1 MGCRVKNGKAI
12 LPSGKESNVFNAL
25 NDATK
30 NVDEATTLYEQLH
43 SKSFKDWYGE
53 NWELKY
59 DVGLFTDENG
69 EPKIEENKGYYS
81 IMNKKQ
87 QEWRLPI
94 KNREKSSS
102 LIKDRDLQND
112 LIDTLVGFINKVRDE
127 NPGIFKTE
135 EEVEAYFGLDEATK
149 DKGDLADKVLL
160 EAFTGLN
167 DITKAKELYNILIT
181 EGQDAFVEALP
192 EGVGMNS
199 IPGAPNNASQLFIFA
214 YHNWNSTKNLV
225 TKNIEKVGVR
235 DLIKDNLSKYGMKL
249 TDRSGAMEEF
259 DDTPEKIHAKT
270 RLEDNPKDRLSREA
284 KSIIGNI
291 VSGTNS
297 IGYPK
302 LISMDEAYALIAE
315 STVDQPTLKEM
326 LSSLEYRS
334 IYKPELI
341 PIIEKLKKA
350 TPQQEAAIFSNFRMS
365 YNNFIMFMS
374 EKIID
379 DNGKVVGN
387 LNKFIDSNQ
396 SNVSKKAKVR
406 FRQISRQGAVP
417 TERALYQ
424 TNESGAI
431 ESVKVDKLERLKEL
445 WGILDNVNQNKY
457 GKWDIESDIN
467 ALGEYLW
474 GFGMSYG
481 PTLEATQDNLRL
493 YYVNG
498 NEEGLK
504 ENNLFSKF
512 VFDPNNNFNKLIN
525 SIRGTN
531 PRDIYKEHGTLID
544 KITEL
549 SSLFETRPFGSFI
562 TGTNKQVTPVNL
574 STRLH
579 ELTNSINNPKEAEAA
594 KTILNNYLDDPLFRP
609 YGSIL
614 YSSPLVTALHNS
626 VEAQQNFVHEVLDS
640 YKASD
645 ELIATSDYKN
655 QSARTSL
662 IIRLLAFRNNDTK
675 NNPYTKQKY
684 TRIAIPTQAGRSS
697 LDFKKIPRTH
707 AYKKHFGVEATR
719 TQLLEG
725 IILQDLARFK
735 QANDFID
742 ENMAANTPGNLI
754 EGYHYIKGTAP
765 NSRTGHVFTMPQ
777 IKGNEALLE
786 LSDYIED
793 FLVDPDFKFTK
804 EGIELS
810 TALADRVKQIEEQL
824 RSYEVDLD
832 QRITDYGI
840 DLINEV
846 DNNLAN
852 KEQFIKDFIFED
864 FIGKIEISK
873 MLRSGKSFAADIETY
888 YKRMALLKTPGNK
901 LFLQGQSESNPEY
914 GMPTTYNAVT
924 IRDFDFVDQGRANEV
939 ADALQAAL
947 SPAEELA
954 LGLVDP
960 EVADIA
966 DRYRNVNKSDAQSFI
981 SLHMYR
987 NIMQGMGQ
995 WDMTLDEQAYQNAV
1009 NPNKQAPY
1017 AGTYVDNNGRVRPIY
1032 PLKPFHEELSLQN
1045 GVNTLYMDKNSY
1057 TVVTP
1062 ELAINYPYLTA
1073 MFNAM
1078 NDGVDVVNTESAT
1091 KGAKKNIQDF
1101 RNNIDETGTPILDTS
1116 TPTVMDSSMLR
1127 FPQLMPRRK
1136 QDEIVFNK
1144 QIRKNLV
1151 ANVAIAEPYIVGDT
1165 IMTGAEMKQ
1174 LYGNAI
1180 ATNIKEDTKKLDDEL
1195 GITELKRLKGRENT
1209 PEHREAKLNY
1219 LQNVREKLVLQI
1231 KERDLSDNYLDAL
1244 DIVIDGPFNYRF
1256 NIPLA
1261 FPNYQ
1266 AKFEGIFMSM
1276 YNNELFNQK
1285 LKGKE
1290 MVQVAELGGHRIS
1303 GELEFYDGSNPAQ
1316 IRIKASALG
1325 LDPNTDISQVPEEKL
1340 QVIGYRIPQQGKN
1353 SALFMQVVDFLP
1365 ESHEKAVMVP
1375 GGITVQMGSDF
1386 DIDKLYLIMQETDV
1400 EGNVIKPNYDIDSKN
1415 MNRQERNNVIFDT
1428 FKSILTSKR
1437 HLKEVVKTLELENKA
1452 DPTKS
1457 AEIKKAQAFIANTLN
1472 IDTSIDYN
1480 NPMAELD
1487 MEERAKEG
1495 DKLIG
1500 LWSNQLAGRNE
1511 AEGVQILEVKS
1522 GYLPNIDGIEY
1533 VKIGRTLDD
1542 KGRYTDYII
1551 QQHQSAAVDY
1561 AKDPFQIEINDN
1573 IYTNPV
1579 LGLFYSLGIPMETAL
1594 TFVNQP
1600 IIREVTDHARVNS
1613 ITIGKFK
1620 QSIDKVAKDYKVS
1633 SDLDIGSVQPMF
1645 TAELESNLAN
1655 PDIEK
1660 QKQYLGNFYQ
1670 FFKVGRALQ
1679 TVNKIISPDKLDNVN
1694 ELSSIM
1700 SFLDTEALYMNNTES
1715 LIQKAEDLIQHY
1727 DETTEPLSP
1736 IPTAY
1741 RGIFTT
1747 MITEAERVGFINNSP
1762 AFKYFKSNLREATGS
1777 STFTAD
1783 QHKMIDRALFLKIM
1797 TQPNSPLVNNGII
1810 SGETFDSLYTN
1821 PNDNI
1826 ITKLTNLQA
1835 KYPQLNNNVFIQ
1847 ALEIDPSNV
1856 ETNLFLLKVDIPF
1869 GASTAD
1875 KNNLTDGLRD
1885 LLYSNLEG
1893 LTIEQDQ
1900 EIQNFGKLLIANQF
1914 LTSGYI
1920 PTHGSYIDLIPSE
1933 VLTTDKLNRGQ
1944 NSPVE
1949 FFEQE
1954 MEELRRDNYFNDFV
1968 HEFIR
1973 TYGTSKPGG
1982 VPILDVI
1989 NKVDMDK
1996 DGFVSIEK
2004 GKPELYGNDNKNL
2017 QYFLSYA
2024 TGQANIFVF
2033 VDESN
2038 NFAKYRK
2045 LLPLGHAKKLNES
2058 GISLDNSTSLVN
2070 FAANVTTN
2078 KPAIGKTFEKS
2089 SPEIIIQEEPK
2100 VKRIKDCPK

>member
-1 MGCRVKNGKAI
+1 MGCRVKNGKALI
-12 LPSGKESNVFNAL
+12 NNKESNLFNSLL
-25 NDATK
+25 NATK
-30 NVDEATTLYEQLH
+30 NVDEATELYEQLH
-43 SKSFKDWYGE
+43 SKDFKDWYGE
-53 NWELKY
+53 DWEKTY
-59 DVGLFTDENG
+59 DINMFTDENG

-87 QEWRLPI
+87 QEWKLPI
-94 KNREKSSS
+94 KNREKSSA
-102 LIKDRDLQND
+102 LLRDRDLQND
-112 LIDTLVGFINKVRDE
+112 LIDTLVGFIIKVREE

-135 EEVEAYFGLDEATK
+135 DEVESYFGLNENTK

-167 DITKAKELYNILIT
+167 NVTKAKELYNILMS
-181 EGQDAFVEALP
+181 EGKDAFVEALP
-192 EGVGMNS
+192 EGVGMNTVE
-199 IPGAPNNASQLFIFA
+199 GAPNNASQLFIFA
-214 YHNWNSTKNLV
+214 YHNWNSKRNPVTGNVERIGVRNLV
-225 TKNIEKVGVR
+225 
-235 DLIKDNLSKYGMKL
+235 KDNLAKYGMKL
-249 TDRSGAMEEF
+249 TDRSGTMEEF
-259 DDTPEKIHAKT
+259 EDTPERLHNIS

-291 VSGTNS
+291 VIGSNS

-302 LISMDEAYALIAE
+302 LMSMDEAYSLIAE
-315 STVDQPTLKEM
+315 STVDQPTLNEM

-334 IYKPELI
+334 IYKPEII

-350 TPQQEAAIFSNFRMS
+350 NAQQEAALFSNFRMS

-374 EKIID
+374 EKILD
-379 DNGKVVGN
+379 TEGKVTGYN
-387 LNKFIDSNQ
+387 NKFIDSNQ
-396 SNVSKKAKVR
+396 SNVSKKAKVK
-406 FRQISRQGAVP
+406 FRQTSRQGAVP
-417 TERALYQ
+417 NERALYQ
-424 TNESGAI
+424 LDTTGAV
-431 ESVKVDKLERLKEL
+431 ESVKEDKLERLKEL
-445 WGILDNVNQNKY
+445 WGIIDNVKQNKY
-457 GKWDIESDIN
+457 GRWDIESDIN

-474 GFGMSYG
+474 GFGVSYG
-481 PTLEATQDNLRL
+481 PTLETTQDNLRL
-493 YYVNG
+493 YYING

-504 ENNLFSKF
+504 QNNLFSQF

-525 SIRGTN
+525 SIKGTN
-531 PRDIYKEHGTLID
+531 PRDVYQQHGTLID

-549 SSLFETRPFGSFI
+549 SSLFESRPFGAFI
-562 TGTNKQVTPVNL
+562 TGTNKQMVPTNL

-579 ELTNSINNPKEAEAA
+579 ELTTAINNPKEAKAA
-594 KTILNNYLDDPLFRP
+594 KDILNSYLDDPFFRP

-626 VEAQQNFVHEVLDS
+626 VEAQQNFTHEVLDS

-645 ELIATSDYKN
+645 ELIATSDYSN

-662 IIRLLAFRNNDTK
+662 ILRLLAFRNNDTK

-707 AYKKHFGVEATR
+707 AYKKHFGVEATK

-735 QANDFID
+735 QATDFID
-742 ENMAANTPGNLI
+742 ENMAAGTPGNLM
-754 EGYHYIKGTAP
+754 EGYHYRKGTAP
-765 NSRTGHVFTMPQ
+765 DSRTGYVFTMPQ
-777 IKGNEALLE
+777 VQGNESLLE
-786 LSDYIED
+786 ISENVEE
-793 FLVDPDFKFTK
+793 FLIDPDFKYTA
-804 EGIELS
+804 EGIEFS
-810 TALADRVKQIEEQL
+810 MALADKVKQIEEKL
-824 RSYEVDLD
+824 LSYEADLN

-840 DLINEV
+840 DLVSEV
-846 DNNLAN
+846 DGNIVN
-852 KEQFIKDFIFED
+852 EDTFIKDFIFED
-864 FIGKIEISK
+864 FIGKIELSK
-873 MLRSGKSFAADIETY
+873 MLRSGKSFAKNTEEY

-901 LFLQGQSESNPEY
+901 LFIQGQSESNPEY
-914 GMPTTYNAVT
+914 GMPATYNAVT
-924 IRDFDFVDQGRANEV
+924 IRDFDFVDQDRANEV
-939 ADALQAAL
+939 ADALQASL
-947 SPAEELA
+947 SPNEELA

-960 EVADIA
+960 IA
-966 DRYRNVNKSDAQSFI
+966 EEIANKYRNVNKSDAQSFI

-995 WDMTLDEQAYQNAV
+995 WDMTLDEEAYQNAI
-1009 NPNKQAPY
+1009 NPNKQTPY
-1017 AGTYVDNNGRVRPIY
+1017 AGSYVDNNGRVRPIY

-1062 ELAINYPYLTA
+1062 ELAVNYPYLQS
-1073 MFNAM
+1073 MLVAM

-1101 RNNIDETGTPILDTS
+1101 QNNKDGNGNPILDTS

-1127 FPQLMPRRK
+1127 FPQLMSRRK
-1136 QDEIVFNK
+1136 ENEITFSK
-1144 QIRKNLV
+1144 QIRKNLL
-1151 ANVAIAEPYIVGDT
+1151 ANIFSDEAYMVGDT
-1165 IMTGAEMKQ
+1165 IMKGSDMSQ
-1174 LYGNAI
+1174 IYGNAI
-1180 ATNIKEDTKKLDDEL
+1180 AENIEEDRQRLDAEL

-1219 LQNVREKLVLQI
+1219 LQNVREKIIFQI
-1231 KERDLSDNYLDAL
+1231 KERDLPDNYLDAL

-1290 MVQVAELGGHRIS
+1290 MVQVAELGGHRVS

-1325 LDPNTDISQVPEEKL
+1325 LDPNTDITQILKEKL

-1353 SALFMQVVDFLP
+1353 SALFMEVVDFLP

-1400 EGNVIKPNYDIDSKN
+1400 EGNIIQPNYDIDVKN
-1415 MNRQERNNVIFDT
+1415 MNRQERNNVVFDV
-1428 FKSILTSKR
+1428 FKSILTSRR
-1437 HLKEVVKTLELENKA
+1437 HLKEVVKTLEIEK
-1452 DPTKS
+1452 
-1457 AEIKKAQAFIANTLN
+1457 AEIKKMQAVISETLN

-1487 MEERAKEG
+1487 MEERAKQG
-1495 DKLIG
+1495 DSLIG

-1511 AEGVQILEVKS
+1511 AESVKGKLLVKS
-1522 GYLPNIDGIEY
+1522 ESMPTIDGKEY
-1533 VKIGRTLDD
+1533 GEIGRTTDD
-1542 KGRYTDYII
+1542 NNRYTDYII

-1579 LGLFYSLGIPMETAL
+1579 LGLFYSLGIPIETAL
-1594 TFVNQP
+1594 MFVNQP
-1600 IIREVTDHARVNS
+1600 IIREVTEHARINS
-1613 ITIGKFK
+1613 ITIGKFR
-1620 QSIDKVAKDYKVS
+1620 QSVDKIAKKYKNPNNLDS
-1633 SDLDIGSVQPMF
+1633 GAILPMTTNDLQSDLTD
-1645 TAELESNLAN
+1645 TN
-1655 PDIEK
+1655 PER
-1660 QKQYLGNFYQ
+1660 QLNYLHNFYK
-1670 FFKVGRALQ
+1670 FFKAGRALQ
-1679 TVNKIISPDKLDNVN
+1679 TVHKIISPDKLDNVN
-1694 ELSSIM
+1694 ELSSII
-1700 SFLDTEALYMNNTES
+1700 SWLDTENLYMNNPDS
-1715 LIQKAEDLIQHY
+1715 LIQGAEELIQHHS
-1727 DETTEPLSP
+1727 ETTQPLSP

-1747 MITEAERVGFINNSP
+1747 ILEETERVGFINNSP
-1762 AFKYFKSNLREATGS
+1762 AFQYFKSDLKDATGN

-1797 TQPNSPLVNNGII
+1797 TQPHSPLVRNGII
-1810 SGETFDSLYTN
+1810 NANTFNNLYVN
-1821 PNDNI
+1821 PLNNI
-1826 ITKLTNLQA
+1826 ITKLNVLQT
-1835 KYPQLNNNVFIQ
+1835 KYPQINNNVFIQ
-1847 ALEIDPSNV
+1847 SLEADPSNI

-1875 KNNLTDGLRD
+1875 KNNLTEGLRE

-1893 LTIEQDQ
+1893 LKPEENK
-1900 EIQNFGKLLIANQF
+1900 EIQEFGKLLVANQF

-1920 PTHGSYIDLIPSE
+1920 PTHGGYIDLIPSE
-1933 VLTTDKLNRGQ
+1933 VLTTKILNTTEDSQ
-1944 NSPVE
+1944 SPVE

-1954 MEELRRDNYFNDFV
+1954 VQELRRDNYFDDFV

-1973 TYGTSKPGG
+1973 TYGTNKPGG
-1982 VPILDVI
+1982 VPFLNVI
-1989 NKVDMDK
+1989 NKVSMDK
-1996 DGFVSIEK
+1996 DGFVSIGK
-2004 GKPELYGNDNKNL
+2004 GRSELYGNDNKNL
-2017 QYFLSYA
+2017 QYFLSYSI
-2024 TGQANIFVF
+2024 GQPTIFVF
-2033 VDESN
+2033 VDEHT

-2045 LLPLGHAKKLNES
+2045 LLPLGQAKKLNEA
-2058 GISLDNSTSLVN
+2058 GISLDNSISLVN
-2070 FAANVTTN
+2070 FANNVTTN
-2078 KPAIGKTFEKS
+2078 RPAIGKTFEKS
-2089 SPEIIIQEEPK
+2089 SPEINNQEDSK
-2100 VKRIKDCPK
+2100 VLRIKDCP